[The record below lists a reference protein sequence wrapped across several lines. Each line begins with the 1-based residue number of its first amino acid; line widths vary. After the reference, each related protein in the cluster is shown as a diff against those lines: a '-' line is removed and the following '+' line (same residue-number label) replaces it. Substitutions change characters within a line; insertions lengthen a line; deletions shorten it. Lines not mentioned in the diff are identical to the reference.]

1 VQALIESDKRWE
13 LYRVLGEP
21 VRLRLLALG
30 AHEELSVGELS
41 ELLEESQSNVSRHLA
56 ALRKLGLLR
65 ERRQGTRV
73 LVRLRDEVASDA
85 VVNDA
90 LVAGRALCAA
100 EGVFARL
107 PALIERRDLP
117 AREFFGRADA
127 AVAEADLPPSELPA
141 YLAAI
146 SWLLPRR
153 QLAIEVGTG
162 DGRLLEVLAP
172 LFDRVVAID
181 REPAQLERAAAR
193 LASRG
198 HRQVEL
204 VHADLSDAARL
215 AALPVTGQA
224 DVVFASRVVH
234 HAPRPS
240 DAFRALYA
248 LARPGGSVL
257 VLDYDAHEDERMREE
272 QADLW
277 LGFSATELCGFARAA
292 GLSGAVVHELPQ
304 AFHPAGPDAHLTWH
318 VLVAQRPD
326 NKGNGAARAAV
337 PYVDRTGEEH
347 G

>member
-1 VQALIESDKRWE
+1 MHAPIESDKRWE

-30 AHEELSVGELS
+30 AQEELSVGELS

-56 ALRKLGLLR
+56 ALRKLGLLS

-73 LVRLRDEVASDA
+73 LVQLRDEIAGDA

-90 LVAGRALCAA
+90 LSAGRALCRA
-100 EGVFARL
+100 EGVFERL

-127 AVAEADLPPSELPA
+127 ANLEAELPPVELPA

-153 QLAIEVGTG
+153 SLAIEVGTG

-172 LFDRVVAID
+172 LFERVVAID
-181 REPAQLERAAAR
+181 REPAQLDRAAAR
-193 LASRG
+193 LAMRG
-198 HRQVEL
+198 HKRVEL
-204 VHADLSDAARL
+204 VHADLSDAARM
-215 AALPVTGQA
+215 AALPVLGQA
-224 DVVFASRVVH
+224 DVVFASRVLH

-240 DAFRALYA
+240 EAFRALFS

-257 VLDYDAHEDERMREE
+257 VLDYAPHEDERMREE

-277 LGFSATELCGFARAA
+277 LGFSAEELCGYAQGA
-292 GLSGAVVHELPQ
+292 GLSNAKVHVLPQ

-318 VLVAQRPD
+318 VLVAQRPT
-326 NKGNGAARAAV
+326 RAAL
-337 PYVDRTGEEH
+337 PNVDRTGDEH

>member
-1 VQALIESDKRWE
+1 MHAPIESDKRWE

-30 AHEELSVGELS
+30 AQEELSVGELS

-56 ALRKLGLLR
+56 ALRKLGLLS

-73 LVRLRDEVASDA
+73 LVRLRDEVAGDA

-90 LVAGRALCAA
+90 LSAGRALCSA
-100 EGVFARL
+100 EGVFERL
-107 PALIERRDLP
+107 PGLIERRDLP
-117 AREFFGRADA
+117 AREFFGRAA
-127 AVAEADLPPSELPA
+127 AASAESELSLVELPA

-153 QLAIEVGTG
+153 SLAIEVGTG

-172 LFDRVVAID
+172 LFERVVAID
-181 REPAQLERAAAR
+181 REPAQLERASQR
-193 LASRG
+193 LRMRG
-198 HRQVEL
+198 HKQVEL

-215 AALPVTGQA
+215 AALPVLGQA
-224 DVVFASRVVH
+224 DVVFASRVLH

-240 DAFRALYA
+240 DAFRALYT
-248 LARPGGSVL
+248 LVRPGGSVL
-257 VLDYDAHEDERMREE
+257 VLDYDAHEDERMRED

-277 LGFSATELCGFARAA
+277 LGFSASELCGFAQSA
-292 GLSGAVVHELPQ
+292 GLAGAAVHVLPQ
-304 AFHPAGPDAHLTWH
+304 TFHPAGPDAHLTWH
-318 VLVAQRPD
+318 VLVAQRP
-326 NKGNGAARAAV
+326 GRAATAN
-337 PYVDRTGEEH
+337 VDRTGDEH